1 MIKSRFEEFSSLSKI
16 VVDTS
21 IIINGQTMKEVESG
35 SLENTEIIIPMAVLD
50 ELQSQAAQKKEQ
62 GFVGLEEIKKLQ
74 DLSSKHG
81 ISIKFEGKRP
91 SVDDLSLAKRGRIDA
106 IIQDVAKQNDA
117 VLYTSDYAQS
127 LVAQAEGIE
136 VKYQKPEQEEK
147 ELEFLR
153 FFDAQTMSVHL
164 KEGVSPFAKKGKPG
178 AFDLTKL
185 EEKILTRDYLHSIA
199 SQIIER
205 SKISD
210 SSNIEIS
217 KAGALV
223 IQYVDY
229 RIAITQPPFSEG
241 YEITIVHPIVK
252 LELNEY
258 HVSEKLMS
266 RFSERAEGIL
276 ISGPPGSGKS
286 TFASSLANFYHS
298 GGKIVKTFESPRDLQ
313 VDAGVTQYTR
323 LDGSFEN
330 SADILLLVRP
340 DYTIFDEI
348 RRREDFRIFS
358 DLRLAGVGMVGVV
371 HANSPLDAIQRF
383 IGKIELGI
391 IPNVLDTV
399 VFVKDGKIAKVYELE
414 LKVKVPSGMTE
425 QDLARPVIE
434 IRDFEDH
441 NLEHEIYT
449 FGEEN
454 VIVPVSKKA
463 TKFGVGQ
470 LAEEKVKD
478 VFKKFDPRAEV
489 EILSENSVKVKVDK
503 QNIPSIIGKGGSTIN
518 DLEKRLKVH
527 IDVVEKD
534 PSDEAATNYEL
545 PFTFSESKT
554 AVILSVSREYTGMH
568 ADVYVDDK
576 YITSSRIGRKGQI
589 KIPRRSDTAKK
600 LMKLAGSQN
609 DIQIFVKD
617 F

>member
-1 MIKSRFEEFSSLSKI
+1 MIKSRIQAFSLLSKI
-16 VVDTS
+16 VIDTS
-21 IIINGQTMKEVESG
+21 IIINGQIIKEVETG
-35 SLENTEIIIPMAVLD
+35 SLENAELIIPMAVLD

-62 GFVGLEEIKKLQ
+62 GFVGLEAIKKLQ
-74 DLSSKHG
+74 DISNKHN

-91 SVDDLSLAKRGRIDA
+91 NVDDVRLAKRGRIDA

-127 LVAQAEGIE
+127 LVAQAEGI
-136 VKYQKPEQEEK
+136 KIQYKKPELEEK

-153 FFDAQTMSVHL
+153 FFDSQTMSVHL
-164 KEGVSPFAKKGKPG
+164 KEGMPPFAKRGKPG
-178 AFDLTKL
+178 VFELTKL
-185 EEKILTRDYLHSIA
+185 EEKKLTREYLHSIA
-199 SQIIER
+199 TQILER
-205 SKISD
+205 SKILD

-217 KAGALV
+217 KPGALV
-223 IQYVDY
+223 IQHNDY
-229 RIAITQPPFSEG
+229 RIAITQPPFSEA

-252 LELNEY
+252 LSLDEY
-258 HVSEKLMS
+258 SVSEKLMS

-286 TFASSLANFYHS
+286 TLASSLANFYQKK
-298 GGKIVKTFESPRDLQ
+298 GKIVKTFESPRDLQ
-313 VDAGVTQYTR
+313 VDIGITQYTR

-340 DYTIFDEI
+340 DYTIFDEV

-399 VFVKDGKIAKVYELE
+399 VFVKDGKITKVYELE
-414 LKVKVPSGMTE
+414 LKVKVPSGMIE

-441 NLEHEIYT
+441 TLEHEIYT

-454 VIVPVSKKA
+454 VIVPVSKKT
-463 TKFGVGQ
+463 TKFGVEQ
-470 LAEEKVKD
+470 LAEERIKE
-478 VFKKFDPRAEV
+478 VFKKYDPRAEV

-503 QNIPSIIGKGGSTIN
+503 QKIPSIIGKGGSTIN
-518 DLEKRLKVH
+518 NLEKMLKVH
-527 IDVVEKD
+527 IDVVEKGSGETSID
-534 PSDEAATNYEL
+534 YEL

-589 KIPRRSDTAKK
+589 KIPKRSDIAKK
-600 LMKLAGSQN
+600 LMTFASSQN
-609 DIQIFVKD
+609 NIQILLKD